1 MKFPVGWG
9 PAVLAVVFHLQ
20 FLHTG
25 GVVSIHRKRQ
35 PANGAVKKLR
45 QALES
50 RTEELHNQKNIA
62 HGLELEVR
70 ELQSELQNEKK
81 ALATETQKEQ
91 GLEQKLSKV
100 RAVLDDGVSSN
111 SKGAETEKGSSTP
124 AASVASLPTTSDA
137 APTSK
142 AAPPPMQPLEE
153 SAEPLA
159 NAQAPEEPED
169 PEEVTMDAYIKA
181 TPKNLAAPAPKEPQ
195 QPQVVP
201 PSEESPPVVQA
212 RQTTPQE
219 PPPFFEA
226 LPTVATATKTVTPKQ
241 VVKVVAKAEEKEV
254 AKKAVKKVAKSV
266 VSAPKMPKAVQ
277 TPPKEASQVPAPKAA
292 AQQDKH
298 VAAALRGASNTPS
311 KPVATKAVMP
321 AATPAAGLSEANTA
335 AAVASPP
342 KETAA
347 PMTATGQSAD
357 FDALEAQLHEEDR
370 RIQDLDREN
379 DLDAMTDGSL
389 PPAPGSTPA
398 ASSKAAPAQPK
409 LELDA
414 EAPMEDFLNVDAPG
428 PESVTEVGPVATS
441 STPDA
446 PLPTADEVLALP
458 QTGQGSGLEGALSD
472 NQFLAQIA
480 PAPRHA

>member
-1 MKFPVGWG
+1 
-9 PAVLAVVFHLQ
+9 
-20 FLHTG
+20 
-25 GVVSIHRKRQ
+25 
-35 PANGAVKKLR
+35 
-45 QALES
+45 
-50 RTEELHNQKNIA
+50 
-62 HGLELEVR
+62 
-70 ELQSELQNEKK
+70 
-81 ALATETQKEQ
+81 
-91 GLEQKLSKV
+91 V
-100 RAVLDDGVSSN
+100 RAVLDDGVRSN
-111 SKGAETEKGSSTP
+111 SKGAETDKGSSTP
-124 AASVASLPTTSDA
+124 AASAASLPTTSDA
-137 APTSK
+137 AATSK

-159 NAQAPEEPED
+159 NVEAPEEPEA
-169 PEEVTMDAYIKA
+169 PEELTMDAYIKA
-181 TPKNLAAPAPKEPQ
+181 TPKALATPEEKEPQ
-195 QPQVVP
+195 PQVAP
-201 PSEESPPVVQA
+201 PSEKSPPAVQA

-226 LPTVATATKTVTPKQ
+226 LPAVATATKTVPAKQ
-241 VVKVVAKAEEKEV
+241 VVKVVAKAEAKV
-254 AKKAVKKVAKSV
+254 AKQAVKKVAKSV
-266 VSAPKMPKAVQ
+266 VSAPKMPKPVQ
-277 TPPKEASQVPAPKAA
+277 TPPKEASQAPAPKAA
-292 AQQDKH
+292 VQDKH
-298 VAAALRGASNTPS
+298 VAALRGASTTPS
-311 KPVATKAVMP
+311 KPVAAKAV
-321 AATPAAGLSEANTA
+321 TPAAGLSEAVTSAAALATPAFAANTA

-342 KETAA
+342 KDSKVAVA
-347 PMTATGQSAD
+347 DSNAATGQSAD

-389 PPAPGSTPA
+389 PPAPGSTPT

-428 PESVTEVGPVATS
+428 PESVTEVGPVATP

-480 PAPRHA
+480 PGPRHA